1 MIFARKLGLGL
12 AIATVA
18 LGAMLAGC
26 GGDSSEDGAS
36 ATGSD
41 EQQVR
46 DVADRFAKSIED
58 EDAEL
63 LCSLLAP
70 ADLKRAGGGG
80 LEECIKA
87 SDSPKNP
94 LFAAPE
100 ADLSVESVTIKPDG
114 KSATVTEV
122 SGGFLMMVKL
132 DGTWYLT
139 FGATPTS

>member
-1 MIFARKLGLGL
+1 MFA
-12 AIATVA
+12 AIAAIA
-18 LGAMLAGC
+18 LGGMLAGC
-26 GGDSSEDGAS
+26 GGDSSDDGTNAS
-36 ATGSD
+36 GSD
-41 EQQVR
+41 EEQVR
-46 DVADRFAKSIED
+46 DVADRFAKSVED

-87 SDSPKNP
+87 SDSPENP

-114 KSATVTEV
+114 KSATVTQV
-122 SGGFLMMVKL
+122 DGGFLTLVKL
-132 DGTWYLT
+132 DGAWYLT